1 MREEEETQMKS
12 RFLALLTAMSFFAAI
27 AILVATLVKTSS
39 AFPGKNG
46 RIAFI
51 YSPTGLGNVY
61 SMKDNGTDVQQLT
74 NFGSNPTANSE
85 SWSPDGRQLVF
96 DVFPPNA
103 PGQLWLMN
111 ADGSDQHQI
120 LKDPH
125 YGEYIPSFAP
135 DGKTLVFSR
144 GPATGSKG
152 GGIYRAQTDGTGLT
166 AITISPPDVVD
177 FAPVYSPDGREI
189 AFVSIG
195 RGGVLIAVYLMNA
208 DGSDIHQLTP
218 SWIGGDCPN
227 WSPDGEKIAFSSNGC
242 VGDHGVGFVLN
253 EELWVINRNGT
264 GLTRLTHTNGDWHG
278 YLKSPHDTVPSWSP
292 QGNAITFARLS
303 PSLASSAIYIINSD
317 GSGLRQVLTI
327 PGLPPGSAELSVSG
341 RNAGPRQT
349 LMQRLRRIEMGGSDP
364 QWGVAPAQ

>member
-1 MREEEETQMKS
+1 MITRKLTC
-12 RFLALLTAMSFFAAI
+12 RNAVLLATAVAI
-27 AILVATLVKTSS
+27 VVATLVAPSG

-51 YSPTGLGNVY
+51 FSPTGLGNVY
-61 SMKDNGTDVQQLT
+61 SMKDDGSDVRQLT
-74 NFGSNPTANSE
+74 NFGSNTTANSE

-96 DVFPPNA
+96 DLFPPGGA

-120 LKDPH
+120 LKNPH

-152 GGIYRAQTDGTGLT
+152 GGIYRVQTDGTGLT

-189 AFVSIG
+189 AFVSIS

-208 DGSDIHQLTP
+208 DGSDIRELTP
-218 SWIGGDCPN
+218 SWIGGDCPS

-242 VGDHGVGFVLN
+242 VGDHSVGFVLN

-278 YLKSPHDTVPSWSP
+278 YLNSPHDTVPSWSP

-303 PSLASSAIYIINSD
+303 PSLASSAIYVINPD

-327 PGLPPGSAELSVSG
+327 PGLPPGSAERSARG
-341 RNAGPRQT
+341 GNAGPRQT
-349 LMQRLRRIEMGGSDP
+349 LMQRPRRIEMGGSDP
-364 QWGVAPAQ
+364 QWGAAPPK